1 MAFRAFYAL
10 PVDKITTSTGQAT
23 NAVHGFVSMLLRLIS
38 TEEPSHIA
46 VAFDVGHETF
56 RTRAYADYKGTREK
70 TPPEFSPQIPLI
82 AQVLDALR
90 ITHVQ
95 VPDFEADDILA
106 TLATR
111 AEDAK
116 FDEVLICSGD
126 RDTLQLVTDTTTVL
140 YPTKG
145 VSTLTRFTPQ
155 AVEEKYGVR
164 PERYPEIAALVGE
177 TSDNLPGVPGVGP
190 KTAAKWINT
199 YDGLQNVLEQR
210 EDIKGK
216 AGQSLR
222 DHVDLVIRNREL
234 NHLLRDME
242 LPVDLPDLARQ
253 PAAASEVHQIFD
265 TLESRDLRD
274 RVFAVIDCDESAPE
288 VPAPEPIEVTQWSK
302 DGQLR
307 EFLAGIDN
315 APLAVR
321 LAEGTRLALASR
333 THSLVIDLTEL
344 AGEDERLLAEYLA
357 GPAPKVVHAGKEL
370 RHQLNERGL
379 VLAAIVFDTDIAA
392 YLLHPDVRR
401 RDLNDLVRTHLNRE
415 LAVREDAGQLMLDLD
430 HEEAVRVVGEEAG
443 ALAEL
448 AVQLQGALGEHGAE
462 QLMTAMELP
471 VQDILYRMELA
482 GIAIDTGYL
491 RDLHAELASDVDAA
505 AADAYA
511 AIGRTINLSS
521 PKQLQEVL
529 FDDLDMPKTRRTKTG
544 WTTNS
549 EALNDL
555 FARTQHPFLAALLAH
570 RDRIKLKQ
578 IVESLHSSVGDDQ
591 RIHTTF
597 QQTVAATGRLS
608 STDPNLQNIPARSA
622 VGIRIREAFIAGEEA
637 ECLLTADYSQIEMR
651 IMAHLSEDAGLIDA
665 FRKGEDLHSYVGAR
679 VFDVGMDEVNSQMR
693 SQVKAMS
700 YGLAYGLSAYG
711 LSRQLGIEVGEASRL
726 MDDYFARFGGVR
738 DYLAAVVEQARKTG
752 YTETMFGRRRYLP
765 DLMSDNRQR
774 REMAER
780 AALNAPIQGSAADII
795 KRAMIAVDTAL
806 ADAGLASRVLLQ
818 VHDELIVEVAA
829 GESGA
834 VEALVRDK
842 MASAADLRVPL
853 DVSVGIGR
861 SWREAAH

>member
-38 TEEPSHIA
+38 IEEPSHIA

-82 AQVLDALR
+82 TQVLDALR
-90 ITHVQ
+90 IVHIQ

-106 TLATR
+106 TLATL
-111 AEDAK
+111 AEDAQ

-140 YPTKG
+140 YPTRG
-145 VSTLTRFTPQ
+145 VSTLTRFTPA

-199 YDGLQNVLEQR
+199 YDGLDNVLARRDE
-210 EDIKGK
+210 IKGK
-216 AGQSLR
+216 VGQSLR

-242 LPVDLPDLARQ
+242 LPVDLPALARQ
-253 PAAASEVHQIFD
+253 SAASSEIHQVFD

-274 RVFAVIDCDESAPE
+274 RVFAVLDCDE
-288 VPAPEPIEVTQWSK
+288 PAAELLTSDPIDVIQWST

-307 EFLAGIDN
+307 DFLSSADN
-315 APLAVR
+315 TPLAVR
-321 LAEGTRLALASR
+321 LTDGVRLALATR
-333 THSLVIDLTEL
+333 IQSLVIDLTEL
-344 AGEDERLLAEYLA
+344 AGDDEPLLAEYLA

-370 RHQLNERGL
+370 RHQLRERGL
-379 VLAAIVFDTDIAA
+379 ELGAIVFDTDIAA

-401 RDLNDLVRTHLNRE
+401 RELTDLVRTYLHME
-415 LAVREDAGQLMLDLD
+415 LAEREDTGQLMLDLD
-430 HEEAVRVVGEEAG
+430 QDGAATAVGEEAG

-448 AVQLQGALGEHGAE
+448 AVELQGALAEHGAE

-482 GIAIDTGYL
+482 GIAIDTTYL
-491 RDLHAELASDVDAA
+491 EDLHIELAADVDAA

-511 AIGRTINLSS
+511 AIGRIINLSS

-529 FDDLDMPKTRRTKTG
+529 FEDLDMPKTRRTKRG

-549 EALNDL
+549 EALTDL
-555 FARTQHPFLAALLAH
+555 YTRTHHPFLAALLAH

-578 IVESLHSSVGDDQ
+578 IVESLQSSVSGDR

-608 STDPNLQNIPARSA
+608 SKDPNLQNIPARSA
-622 VGIRIREAFIAGEEA
+622 VGIRIREAFVTGEKA

-651 IMAHLSEDAGLIDA
+651 IMAHLSGDEGLIDA

-679 VFDVGMDEVNSQMR
+679 VFNVGIDDVDSQMR

-726 MDDYFARFGGVR
+726 MDDYFTRFGGVR

-795 KRAMIAVDTAL
+795 KRAMIAVDHAL
-806 ADAGLASRVLLQ
+806 VDAALASRVLLQ
-818 VHDELIVEVAA
+818 VHDELVVEVAA
-829 GESGA
+829 GESGV
-834 VEALVRDK
+834 VESLVREK

-853 DVSVGIGR
+853 EVSVGMGY
-861 SWREAAH
+861 SWRDAAH